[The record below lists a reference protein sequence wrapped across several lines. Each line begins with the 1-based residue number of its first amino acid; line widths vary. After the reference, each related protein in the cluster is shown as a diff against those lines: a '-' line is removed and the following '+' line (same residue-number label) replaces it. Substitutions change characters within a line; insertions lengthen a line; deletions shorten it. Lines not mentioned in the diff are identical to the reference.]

1 MKNPLR
7 KRLLPQLKEEI
18 GKYIVI
24 FLMMTLLIGFI
35 SGFLVADGSM
45 IKAYDDGFE
54 KYNIENGHFAVQTRL
69 NRSQERDMEDFGVSL
84 YRMFYTEQKFTNG
97 SKIRIFSQREQVN
110 TICLMEGAMPEQT
123 GEIAIDRMYADNN
136 GLSVGDTIE
145 NEQGKSYRIS
155 GLVAFPDYSC
165 LFEDNEDAMFDA
177 ILFGVGIVTPET
189 FAAYRTD
196 SLTYQYAWKYHSEP
210 VSEEQEKEISDEFQ
224 TYLNERIHLEE
235 YVPRCENNAIQ
246 FTGDDMGK
254 DQAMMTVLLY
264 IFIVIMAFVFAITT
278 KNTIIKEANVIG
290 TLRASGYTRKELIVH
305 YMTMPILVTFVSAL
319 IGNLLGYTVF
329 KDICADMYYGSYSL
343 PTYVTIWSAEAFWKT
358 TLVPTVLMIVINF
371 LVLWKNLR
379 ISPLKFIRRDL
390 STGKRKRAVRLSTKL
405 PFLFRFRIRIIL
417 QNMSNY
423 FMMFIGIIFANV
435 LLMFG
440 LCLPDIIN
448 DYADHVEAQML
459 ANYQYMLKYP
469 AEDQSKSKLEN
480 LADMLVFMNE
490 VKTEN
495 ETAEKFSAY
504 TLKTL
509 ESVGKEE
516 EVTMY
521 GVCPDSRYVKIP
533 VYTDKKVA
541 VSSAYAEKY
550 LLQEGDTIT
559 LNDDMEKEQYTFT
572 VAQIYDYP
580 GSLCVFMDRDVL
592 NDTFGLGN
600 GTFVGYF
607 SDTEITDIDASCISQ
622 VIDLEAL
629 TKISRQLIVSM
640 GEMMGLVD
648 GIAVIV
654 FVILIYLLS
663 KIVIEKNGQSISMTK
678 ILGYSNREISGLYVS
693 STSIV
698 VVTSVILSIP
708 IVGAVMYYI
717 YRMLMISSMNGWISF
732 VIRPVVVVKMLL
744 LGIGTYLIVAALEY
758 RKVKRVPM
766 DIALKNVE

>member
-35 SGFLVADGSM
+35 SGFLVADSSM

-54 KYNIENGHFAVQTRL
+54 KYNIENGHFAVQTRM
-69 NRSQERDMEDFGVSL
+69 NRSQERDIEDFGVSL
-84 YRMFYTEQKFTNG
+84 YHMFYTEQKFTNG

-110 TICLMEGAMPEQT
+110 TICLMEGAMPKQN

-145 NEQGKSYRIS
+145 NEQGKSYWIS

-177 ILFGVGIVTPET
+177 ILFGVGIVTSET
-189 FAAYRTD
+189 FADYRTD
-196 SLTYQYAWKYHSEP
+196 SLTYQYAWKYHTEP

-235 YVPRCENNAIQ
+235 YVPRCENNAIN

-319 IGNLLGYTVF
+319 IGNILGYTLF
-329 KDICADMYYGSYSL
+329 KEICAGMYYGSYSL

-358 TLVPTVLMIVINF
+358 TLVPTVLMIVINL

-469 AEDQSKSKLEN
+469 AEDPGKSKLEN
-480 LADMLVFMNE
+480 LANMMVFMNE

-516 EVTMY
+516 EVTVY
-521 GVCPDSRYVKIP
+521 GVCPDSRYVKLP
-533 VYTDKKVA
+533 VYTDNKVA

-592 NDTFGLGN
+592 NDTFGLGT

-758 RKVKRVPM
+758 RKVKKVPM